1 MIRMGEWLD
10 RHEFIIEAIHDNISN
25 YVSQYMDDP
34 DESCYYMD
42 NMVTADLA
50 LVEVLQSYRA
60 LKKQLGSFDE
70 FIEKEVVTLHHP
82 MACKDHEHTFI
93 ARIPKES
100 LTKSKSTSTPKAKKD

>member
-1 MIRMGEWLD
+1 MGEWLD

-25 YVSQYMDDP
+25 NVSHYMDDP
-34 DESCYYMD
+34 DESSYYMD

-50 LVEVLQSYRA
+50 LMEVLQSYRA
-60 LKKQLGSFDE
+60 LKKQMGSFDE

-82 MACKDHEHTFI
+82 MACKEHEHTFI

-100 LTKSKSTSTPKAKKD
+100 ITKSKSTSTPKAKKD